1 MKDLYEVLRQ
11 KENEFKRLG
20 KEIEAL
26 RLTAAMLAEQK
37 GEAVAVESA
46 KAVGGGTQAGPRPV
60 AATGDANGRGNN
72 WEEAPTRWP

>member
-26 RLTAAMLAEQK
+26 RLTAAMLAEQGKAEAAAAEK
-37 GEAVAVESA
+37 GG
-46 KAVGGGTQAGPRPV
+46 KP
-60 AATGDANGRGNN
+60 AAAAAANGTGN

>member
-1 MKDLYEVLRQ
+1 MKDLYEVLRL

-26 RLTAAMLAEQK
+26 RLTAAMLAEQQK
-37 GEAVAVESA
+37 GE
-46 KAVGGGTQAGPRPV
+46 Q
-60 AATGDANGRGNN
+60 AATEAAKPGAKPAAGAAENGRGN

>member
-26 RLTAAMLAEQK
+26 RLTAAMLAEQGK
-37 GEAVAVESA
+37 AEAAADKSA
-46 KAVGGGTQAGPRPV
+46 KP
-60 AATGDANGRGNN
+60 AAAAAAANGSGN

>member
-26 RLTAAMLAEQK
+26 RLTAAMLAEQGK
-37 GEAVAVESA
+37 GEAAAAAAADATKPTA
-46 KAVGGGTQAGPRPV
+46 KAG
-60 AATGDANGRGNN
+60 AAAENGRGN

>member
-26 RLTAAMLAEQK
+26 RLTAAMLAEQGKAEAAAADK
-37 GEAVAVESA
+37 GA
-46 KAVGGGTQAGPRPV
+46 KPAAP
-60 AATGDANGRGNN
+60 AATAENGRGN